1 MSKLKGSSNAVKMKY
16 LIFVF
21 AASVIVGLPTRVYQ
35 LLALVDPDNGFYAV
49 SDATV
54 PLLYVLVFLFPLAF
68 LVLSYI
74 SREVP
79 SPKLPAGKNVLLG
92 GASLVMVGGLIWDI
106 FLMLYENIPANQG
119 NAQVFAAILK
129 HNLSQNGGIIV
140 GLRFILAFASI
151 VYLLVFSISHLNG
164 RASYKEFKL
173 LSLSPLCWSM
183 TILVSRLKQTISF
196 VKVSDLLFEIGAL
209 VFLMLFMLTFARIS
223 SGVFT
228 VDSMWG
234 IYGYGL
240 TASFFLA
247 LITIPRLVMIISGV
261 PAVEGYEFDFTFV
274 AVLVFVLSYIF
285 ASLGIGYKDG
295 LKNRQTVNDM
305 EEFDSVVTKKEKDD
319 EVEKASEEI
328 TVSAFSV
335 SEIDDEVVIEAEDDE
350 ASAYEKTEKT
360 EETDIE
366 YTGETISF
374 GKKEKQPKKETEV
387 QLDFTGETISF
398 LEKSGEKVNEESAN
412 EVVEDVVSVPLVSDI
427 PEQFAEEI
435 VKADE
440 EYVTEDA
447 SAEEE
452 KTVEPQK
459 AEEKVS
465 PENSEDDGELKT
477 ISLADLRRKKGE

>member
-106 FLMLYENIPANQG
+106 FSMLYDNIPANQG

-151 VYLLVFSISHLNG
+151 IYLLVFAISHLNG

-183 TILVSRLKQTISF
+183 TLLVSRLKQTISF

-247 LITIPRLVMIISGV
+247 LITVPRLVMIISDV

-305 EEFDSVVTKKEKDD
+305 EEFDSVVTKKEKED
-319 EVEKASEEI
+319 EVEKASEET

-335 SEIDDEVVIEAEDDE
+335 SEIDDEVVIDSEDDE
-350 ASAYEKTEKT
+350 ASADEEAEET

-374 GKKEKQPKKETEV
+374 GKKEEKPKEETEV

-398 LEKSGEKVNEESAN
+398 PAESGEKVSEESAN
-412 EVVEDVVSVPLVSDI
+412 EVVEEVVSVPLVSDI

-435 VKADE
+435 IKADE
-440 EYVTEDA
+440 ENATEKVTA
-447 SAEEE
+447 KEE
-452 KTVEPQK
+452 KAFEPQK

-465 PENSEDDGELKT
+465 PENSNDDGEFKA